1 MPLSPAVIDA
11 LNASNVPTDEG
22 PIVPEQPRAP
32 DVYVTPS
39 FDEVRADMPEMSD
52 DALQALIDSTRWAPT
67 PGAYTEAAG
76 AGFARGAGEGSTFAG
91 GMLAGSRLAA
101 PYTSQIPHPVLRGVA
116 QTTAAL
122 GGGLATSIGLADYW
136 ESLFPTPT
144 DPFLVSTYEGS
155 RTAGAGLGFAPS
167 AFLIRKAPE
176 TASRFERMI
185 SAMGENARQSPKSFA
200 AKELVMNAWVGAWG
214 GGAVEQFGPDS
225 PWIRFGTE
233 VTASILSPARMLYD
247 AKNFTARE
255 AAKLKEA
262 GISPRIQTQV
272 TNAIMDLVEQQGE
285 NPEVIFRLL
294 RQRIGE
300 AAARGGEGTPLPTV
314 GQLGVSPTL
323 TRLER
328 RLAVTS
334 AEFTNTRKETA
345 EKAFQTMRSLTQGLI
360 DSGDPEALQ
369 LAVRMMEDNYAK
381 QFNAAFLGAE
391 ARAMEAA
398 QRLGPRNSQNRAE
411 LGRILQEG
419 LESILRTARETESQL
434 WSDAIRGSYALN
446 SKGAM
451 RPVKTKATN
460 LAREFMELAAGPQGT
475 TKSRLFTDFGAA
487 SSEVKRTVISN
498 FKAASKTYRKGTE
511 SEEYLASL
519 RMPDDVM
526 ASIDLKNTPVTELI
540 KMRGQFL
547 AESRK
552 AAAGNDMNAAR
563 VYNNLAKAIMRDVE
577 AIDNPAYAEA
587 TAFSKKLNDAFTRTF
602 AGDMD
607 DVTRTGQAKYA
618 PETLVQRM
626 FAGGMDPAYMRNKEI
641 IQAAN
646 ALDLPTEAAARTVL
660 EAQQRMLKSFAA
672 SRAVKTTKYAGPRL
686 TVEEQERLVA
696 QGLDPTRTTRTAD
709 LIDPAAFEKWRTDNA
724 DTIRMLGMED
734 EFSDINKAAASLIEL
749 QDPGSMLNRT
759 VRNSKA
765 LSKSLGD
772 ESPARAVAEAFAG
785 VNPNKA
791 FDDLFAAAKQGGP
804 DAIAG
809 LKSAIYSHA
818 LTVAENSNDFFG
830 TLERVLFQP
839 VTKGASRTDTGKI
852 NSIARMMASKGIL
865 TPNEVRLLR
874 NQVLKPAKRVED
886 ALANGDRVPEDA
898 LHAGP
903 GQVMSALDDLLVA
916 QIGARA
922 AKAISPGGPGSLSFA
937 ARTIKKADNFFNR
950 LPARQRQRFMLMALE
965 DPQLMQ
971 EMMRT
976 GRTAVEKRAL
986 NLSIL
991 SRLYSPQGSQAA
1003 AFRTLMED
1011 LNEQDDAP
1019 SDVPVLP
1026 DLTVEEPAPVTTS
1039 RRMLRDM
1046 PTAQTRGI
1054 AMAPAAAAP
1063 QQMAA
1068 APAQGPAPTGQG
1080 SSREMLQRLFPMD
1093 TMLG

>member
-1 MPLSPAVIDA
+1 MPLSPAAIDA
-11 LNASNVPTDEG
+11 LNASVVPTDEG
-22 PIVPEQPRAP
+22 PIAPAETQAP

-52 DALQALIDSTRWAPT
+52 DALQALIESTRWAPT
-67 PGAYTEAAG
+67 PEAYQEAAG
-76 AGFARGAGEGSTFAG
+76 AGFTRGAGEGSTFAA
-91 GMLAGSRLAA
+91 GMFAGSRLAA

-122 GGGLATSIGLADYW
+122 GGGLSASIGLGDIW

-144 DPFLVSTYEGS
+144 DPFLISTYEGS

-176 TASRFERMI
+176 TASRFEKMI

-200 AKELVMNAWVGAWG
+200 AKELLTNAWVGTF
-214 GGAVEQFGPDS
+214 GGAAVELAPDS
-225 PWIRFGTE
+225 PWTRFGAE
-233 VTASILSPARMLYD
+233 ITASVLSPSRMLFD

-262 GISPRIQTQV
+262 GISSRVQSQV
-272 TNAIMDLVEQQGE
+272 GNAIMDLIEQQQE
-285 NPEVIFRLL
+285 SPEQILRLL

-328 RLAVTS
+328 RLAANS
-334 AEFTNTRKETA
+334 EEFTNTRRDTA
-345 EKAFQTMRSLTQGLI
+345 DKAFQTMRALTQGLV
-360 DSGDPEALQ
+360 DSGDPEAFQ
-369 LAVRMMEDNYAK
+369 LAVRMMEDNFTK
-381 QFNAAFLGAE
+381 QFNASFLAAE
-391 ARAMEAA
+391 ARALEAA
-398 QRLGPRNSQNRAE
+398 KKLGPRGSQNRAE
-411 LGRILQEG
+411 LGRILQG
-419 LESILRTARETESQL
+419 NLEDILRTARETESQL
-434 WSDAIRGSYALN
+434 WNDAIRNSYALN
-446 SKGAM
+446 AKGEM
-451 RPVKTKATN
+451 RPLKTKATN

-498 FKAASKTYRKGTE
+498 FKAASKTYRKGTQ

-587 TAFSKKLNDAFTRTF
+587 TTFSKKLNDAFTRTF
-602 AGDMD
+602 AGDLD

-646 ALDLPTEAAARTVL
+646 SLDLPTEEAARTVL
-660 EAQQRMLKSFAA
+660 EAQQRMLKAFAS
-672 SRAVKTTKYAGPRL
+672 SRAVKTTSYAGPKL
-686 TVEEQERLVA
+686 TIDEQERLVA
-696 QGLDPTRTTRTAD
+696 QGLKPERVTRTQD

-765 LSKSLGD
+765 LAKALGD
-772 ESPARAVAEAFAG
+772 ESPARAIGDVFAG
-785 VNPNKA
+785 VNPNKS
-791 FDDLFAAAKQGGP
+791 FDDLYSAAKQGGP
-804 DAIAG
+804 EAIAG
-809 LKSAIYSHA
+809 LKSAIYSYA
-818 LTVAENSNDFFG
+818 LTRAENSSDFFG
-830 TLERVLFQP
+830 TLEQALFQP
-839 VTKGASRTDTGKI
+839 VTKGAARTDAGKV
-852 NSIARMMASKGIL
+852 NSIARMMASKGML
-865 TPNEVRLLR
+865 TNDEVRLLR
-874 NQVLKPAKRVED
+874 NKVLNPAKRVEE
-886 ALANGDRVPEDA
+886 ALAKGDRIPEDA

-922 AKAISPGGPGSLSFA
+922 AKAVSPGGPGSLSFA

-950 LPARQRQRFMLMALE
+950 LPARQRERLLFMVVQ
-965 DPQLMQ
+965 DPQLME
-971 EMMRT
+971 EMIRT

-986 NLSIL
+986 NLALL
-991 SRLYSPQGSQAA
+991 SRLYSPQGSQAT
-1003 AFRTLMED
+1003 AFRTLMEG
-1011 LNEQDDAP
+1011 LNEQDDPP

-1026 DLTVEEPAPVTTS
+1026 DLTVEEQPAPITTS
-1039 RRMLRDM
+1039 RRMLQNM

-1063 QQMAA
+1063 QQTAA
-1068 APAQGPAPTGQG
+1068 ATAQGPAPTGQG